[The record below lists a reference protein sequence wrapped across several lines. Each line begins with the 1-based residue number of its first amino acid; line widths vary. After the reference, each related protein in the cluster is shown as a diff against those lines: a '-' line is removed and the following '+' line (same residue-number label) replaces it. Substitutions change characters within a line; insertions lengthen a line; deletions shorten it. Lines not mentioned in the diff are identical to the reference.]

1 MGIPR
6 YKAKQDANQPVLV
19 DLMRKMGAHVLII
32 SDPCDLL
39 VAHRGRVYLVEVKD
53 SEAQAARDA
62 KGNNKTQ
69 RKQRAL
75 RENMAHVGVK
85 VWTIWSEDQ
94 ARAMLMGEP

>member
-19 DLMRKMGAHVLII
+19 DLMRKMGAHVII
-32 SDPCDLL
+32 LGDPCDLL
-39 VAHRGRVYLVEVKD
+39 VGYREKTFLVEVKE
-53 SEAQAARDA
+53 SAAQAARDA
-62 KGNNKTQ
+62 KGQNKTQ

-85 VWTIWSEDQ
+85 VWTIWCEDQ
-94 ARAMLMGEP
+94 ARAMLCS